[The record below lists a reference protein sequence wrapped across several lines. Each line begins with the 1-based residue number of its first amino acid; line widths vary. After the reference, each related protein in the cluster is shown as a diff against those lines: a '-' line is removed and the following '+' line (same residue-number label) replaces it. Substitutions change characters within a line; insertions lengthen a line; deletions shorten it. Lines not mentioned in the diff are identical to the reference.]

1 MWLNMMSDHIENIL
15 RKEEFDFKDIVA
27 LLQTEG
33 EDQKLLFAKAQEVQ
47 LKYVGK
53 KVYYRGLV
61 EFSNVCAKNCFYC
74 GIRKDNINLDRYNL
88 NDDEVLE
95 AAKFAHVNKYASLVL
110 QSGERSDAHFIDRVD
125 KLLKKIKEVTHGELG
140 ITISLGEQSDETYRR
155 WFQSGAHRYLLR
167 IETTNEVLYR
177 QIHPNN
183 DEHDFEN
190 RLRSLHAIKN
200 IGYQTGTGVMVG
212 LPWQTFED
220 LARDLLFMKEMDI
233 DMCGMGPYI
242 EHHDT
247 PLFGN
252 RDLLWPIETRF
263 SVTLNMIAV
272 LRILMK
278 DINIAAATALQAID
292 PMGREKAL
300 RVGANVIM
308 PNITPTSHRKD
319 YQLYENK
326 PCINEGVEDC
336 GDCLSL
342 RIEMVG
348 REVGLGEWGDSEHFF
363 KRKK

>member
-1 MWLNMMSDHIENIL
+1 MSNNMENIL

-27 LLQTEG
+27 LLQAEG

-61 EFSNVCAKNCFYC
+61 EFSNVCEKNCFYC
-74 GIRKDNINLDRYNL
+74 GIRKDNKKVDRYNL
-88 NDDEVLE
+88 NDEEVLE
-95 AAKFAHVNKYASLVL
+95 AARYAHVNKYASLVL
-110 QSGERSDAHFIDRVD
+110 QSGERSDVHFINRVD
-125 KLLKKIKEVTHGELG
+125 KLLKKIKEITHGELG
-140 ITISLGEQSDETYRR
+140 ITISLGEQSDETYAQ

-167 IETTNEVLYR
+167 IETTNEVLYK

-183 DEHDFEN
+183 DIHDFEN
-190 RLRSLHAIKN
+190 RLRCLKAIKK
-200 IGYQTGTGVMVG
+200 IGYQAGTGVMVG

-242 EHHDT
+242 EHHET

-252 RDLLWPIETRF
+252 KDILWPRQTRF

-278 DINIAAATALQAID
+278 NINIAAATALQAID

-308 PNITPTSHRKD
+308 PNITPSSHRKD

-326 PCINEGVEDC
+326 PCIDEGADDC

-342 RIEMVG
+342 RIEMAG
-348 REVGLGEWGDSEHFF
+348 REVGLGEWGDSKHFL